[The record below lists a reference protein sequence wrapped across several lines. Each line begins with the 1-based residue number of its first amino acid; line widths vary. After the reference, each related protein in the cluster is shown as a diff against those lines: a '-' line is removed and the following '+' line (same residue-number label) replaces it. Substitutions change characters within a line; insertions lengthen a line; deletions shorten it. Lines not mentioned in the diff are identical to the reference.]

1 MPLVFSPAAAADLEE
16 IGDFIAQD
24 NPLRAISFLQEL
36 RVRCARLARSP
47 GIGTARPELGDG
59 VRSMPHGRYLIFY
72 RAQDAM
78 LRVERVL
85 HGARDIGQDD
95 FASDSNG
102 DD

>member
-36 RVRCARLARSP
+36 QARCARLARNP

-72 RAQDAM
+72 RSRDAV

-95 FASDSNG
+95 FASDSDG